1 MSAPLKRVPSTN
13 RRSVKA
19 GPDNHASAEPSGT
32 KTHQGPLT
40 LLPPTPKIIHT
51 PATPSKSPA
60 ATPISRF
67 KPGHSQLGGSLDT
80 GYRYR
85 GATMGVVDEEGRVG
99 ADVVKK
105 WSFKG
110 KAKEKDPEP
119 VGRTGLT
126 QMSSA
131 VRSTKHGSF
140 DFERPGWGA
149 AIMQRT
155 GSAGTSNSGW
165 SRESAVKE
173 RESALGP
180 GLAGV
185 GTLQRDVSMKRS
197 REREEQMRA
206 RRKQLE
212 EERAKGAE
220 REKSEKTK
228 EKTKASSSHRATPQ
242 SDHAGASTSTNG
254 TAVTAAT
261 GKSSSM
267 SRATGKK
274 GLFGRRGSGNGSA
287 SGASRLLGVSA
298 QHGPFAFEPP
308 VPSPTRSTG
317 STGTAPELSASWA
330 GREREKE
337 RLREEKARQ
346 KDRKGLSRL
355 DRAPVPVPVPT
366 HNVGH
371 RSGTKGRSLDLG
383 LGLAWAPSKVREAA
397 LLPSSTFFNRTIS
410 NSSVSAS
417 TNGRSISSST
427 NGHGDGLRRRGTLD
441 TNTDAERSKIGK
453 EVAEIFRNALDEKG
467 YATFKQCEW
476 LLL

>member
-1 MSAPLKRVPSTN
+1 
-13 RRSVKA
+13 
-19 GPDNHASAEPSGT
+19 
-32 KTHQGPLT
+32 
-40 LLPPTPKIIHT
+40 
-51 PATPSKSPA
+51 
-60 ATPISRF
+60 
-67 KPGHSQLGGSLDT
+67 
-80 GYRYR
+80 
-85 GATMGVVDEEGRVG
+85 MGVVDEEGRTG
-99 ADVVKK
+99 TDVAKK

-110 KAKEKDPEP
+110 KAKDKDPEP

-126 QMSSA
+126 QMSNA

-149 AIMQRT
+149 TIMQRT

-165 SRESAVKE
+165 SRESATKE

-185 GTLQRDVSMKRS
+185 GTLQRDASMKRS
-197 REREEQMRA
+197 REREAQMKA
-206 RRKQLE
+206 RRKQLDKE
-212 EERAKGAE
+212 KAREAE
-220 REKSEKTK
+220 RDNTEGAK

-267 SRATGKK
+267 SKATGKK
-274 GLFGRRGSGNGSA
+274 SLFGRRGSA
-287 SGASRLLGVSA
+287 SGSTRLLGVSA

-317 STGTAPELSASWA
+317 STGTAPEISTSKA

-337 RLREEKARQ
+337 RLREEKERQ
-346 KDRKGLSRL
+346 KDKKGLPRI
-355 DRAPVPVPVPT
+355 DRAPVPVPVPP

-383 LGLAWAPSKVREAA
+383 LGLAWAPSKVREDA

-410 NSSVSAS
+410 NSSSIGRSVSAS
-417 TNGRSISSST
+417 TNGRSVSSST
-427 NGHGDGLRRRGTLD
+427 NGNGGLRRRGTLEAD
-441 TNTDAERSKIGK
+441 TDAERSKIGR

-467 YATFKQCEW
+467 YAAFKQCEW